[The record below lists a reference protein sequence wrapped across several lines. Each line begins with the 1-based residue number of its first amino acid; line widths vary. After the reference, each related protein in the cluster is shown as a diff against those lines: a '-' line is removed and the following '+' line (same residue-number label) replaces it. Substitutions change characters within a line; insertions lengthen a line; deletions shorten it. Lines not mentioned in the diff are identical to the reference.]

1 VSVLRNDYYG
11 FDMIL
16 EPEQPE
22 HEDPPPIFRTWKRLY
37 VSVIFFTC
45 ALVVALYLMTLL
57 LNR

>member
-1 VSVLRNDYYG
+1 
-11 FDMIL
+11 MIL